1 MTALSMTAYDVVLAG
16 GGVMGCAV
24 AFNLLKLDPRLNV
37 AIVERDA
44 TYARA
49 STTLSDGN
57 TRVQFNLKENILMS
71 LYGLEVLRTFA
82 DDMAVGD
89 DRPEVAFRQ
98 QGNLF
103 IIDEAGREAA
113 AQGLALQRELGGE
126 VEWLTPDAVQE
137 RYPLFGGGCV
147 GGTFGPRDGTM
158 SPLAVLLAYKRKA
171 VALGAHFIEAEVVEV
186 LHDERRITGV
196 RLRAGDALRANA
208 VVNAAGPWAA
218 RLARTAGVALP
229 VAPVKR
235 QVTVIETAVR
245 PERLLPALFL
255 PSGLYVIH
263 EGEGRFMCGKSLAD
277 DPITEDDFAW
287 GRGRF
292 EEMLWPELV
301 EHLPAFDR
309 LKVVSG
315 WAGLYE
321 MNTFDGNAILG
332 EWPGLRGL
340 YLANGFSGHGFQQ
353 CHAVGRYLAE
363 LILRRPPA
371 LDLSLLS
378 PGRLLEGKPVFED
391 SRKII

>member
-1 MTALSMTAYDVVLAG
+1 
-16 GGVMGCAV
+16 
-24 AFNLLKLDPRLNV
+24 
-37 AIVERDA
+37 
-44 TYARA
+44 
-49 STTLSDGN
+49 
-57 TRVQFNLKENILMS
+57 
-71 LYGLEVLRTFA
+71 
-82 DDMAVGD
+82 
-89 DRPEVAFRQ
+89 
-98 QGNLF
+98 
-103 IIDEAGREAA
+103 
-113 AQGLALQRELGGE
+113 
-126 VEWLTPDAVQE
+126 
-137 RYPLFGGGCV
+137 
-147 GGTFGPRDGTM
+147 M
-158 SPLAVLLAYKRKA
+158 SPLALLLAYKRKA
-171 VALGAHFIEAEVVEV
+171 VALGAHFIEAEVVEL
-186 LHDERRITGV
+186 LHDERRITGA
-196 RLRAGDALRANA
+196 RLRSGEVLRANA

-245 PERLLPALFL
+245 PARLLPALFL

-263 EGEGRFMCGKSLAD
+263 EGEGRFMCGKSLPG

-287 GRGRF
+287 GRGPF

-363 LILRRPPA
+363 VILRQPPA
-371 LDLSLLS
+371 LDLGLFS